1 METAMNEMF
10 KPDEEIINLTE
21 LREAEEDVGRN
32 PTDNPTMGDV
42 INRRFSRRGF
52 LGGSLAVTAI
62 ASTVS
67 PLALM
72 IADEARAEGM
82 QARSPSPKSR
92 PASTKLIML
101 PKAMMPMCC
110 CAGVTRF
117 SRTRPSSIR

>member
-1 METAMNEMF
+1 
-10 KPDEEIINLTE
+10 
-21 LREAEEDVGRN
+21 
-32 PTDNPTMGDV
+32 MGDI

-62 ASTVS
+62 ATTVS

-82 QARSPSPKSR
+82 SAFRSPKSR
-92 PASTKLIML
+92 PASTKPIML

-117 SRTRPSSIR
+117 SPTRPSSIR